1 MSSSA
6 NQASEALN
14 SKQQR
19 QYQCLCILLQAVN
32 ETCKHRSD
40 IRYSSGKS
48 QSDARLTDYQKF
60 ICKTAQILD
69 NEKGGDSATALIVAK
84 GLRGPD
90 YVFASNSRKA
100 SELERAKSFLSDLL
114 GYVGSNPDELTPKG
128 IQKQVFDRILEFN
141 FLRFDAYLNGLG
153 TALQFCIDNCE
164 RSQEPSRFSDMAQLQ
179 AIKDKSLFPRDMTSS
194 IDSKKK
200 FFRDCED
207 LIKAIHNSQ
216 NTGINKVFDKH
227 IGITEPEISY
237 QWCQLRHHLGRLH
250 SLRQASEAIIDA
262 STKWPSLFKDFTV
275 NYIPSSRLR
284 RFTRLH
290 GLHASQKD
298 IIEAAF
304 PDHDLSY
311 YEGDIA
317 ELRRHGLDEQI
328 QKQELKFPSKTL
340 VHCEANLHGHLV
352 KAGKTRPCD
361 FWNDVMFIATSKP
374 PCRLC
379 YYYFQDGD
387 NDFQV
392 QSSHMNLY
400 PRWRLPD
407 VVDSNDEA
415 SIEHREELI
424 EDIFEH
430 LQDSILN
437 VLQEKFPQW
446 KRNDSR
452 TDSRGC
458 TDIREGADSRTPT
471 GGHYMPPS
479 VVDEEGLFYYVA
491 KFLKENP
498 TATSKFKKSTMARI
512 AKSWKPEEA
521 LAMDHL
527 NLKLP
532 AIEDGVVLYN
542 YVKDGYKQQL

>member
-1 MSSSA
+1 MSSSN
-6 NQASEALN
+6 NQASKALN

-32 ETCKHRSD
+32 ETCKRRSD

-48 QSDARLTDYQKF
+48 RSYALLTEFQKL
-60 ICKTAQILD
+60 ICKIAQILD

-84 GLRGPD
+84 GLCGPD
-90 YVFASNSRKA
+90 YVFASNSKKA
-100 SELERAKSFLSDLL
+100 PELERAKSFLSDLL
-114 GYVGSNPDELTPKG
+114 EYVGSNPDELTPKAL
-128 IQKQVFDRILEFN
+128 QKQVFDRILEFN

-153 TALQFCIDNCE
+153 TALQSCIDNCE
-164 RSQEPSRFSDMAQLQ
+164 RSQDPNRFSDMAQLQ
-179 AIKDKSLFPRDMTSS
+179 AIKHKSLFPRDMTSS
-194 IDSKKK
+194 TNSKNK

-216 NTGINKVFDKH
+216 NTGIDKVFDKY
-227 IGITEPEISY
+227 IDTTESAISY
-237 QWCQLRHHLGRLH
+237 QWSQLRHHLGRLH

-262 STKWPSLFKDFTV
+262 STKWPSLFKNFTV
-275 NYIPSSRLR
+275 NYIPSSRLQ
-284 RFTRLH
+284 RFTRVH
-290 GLHASQKD
+290 GLHASPTD
-298 IIEAAF
+298 IIQAAF
-304 PDHDLSY
+304 PGQDLSY
-311 YEGDIA
+311 YEDDIA
-317 ELRRHGLDEQI
+317 ELRRYGLDEQI
-328 QKQELKFPSKTL
+328 QEQELKFPSKTL
-340 VHCEANLHGHLV
+340 VHCEANLHSHLIT
-352 KAGKTRPCD
+352 AGKTRPCD
-361 FWNDVMFIATSKP
+361 FWDDVMFIATSKP

-407 VVDSNDEA
+407 IVDSNDEA
-415 SIEHREELI
+415 SILHREELI

-430 LQDSILN
+430 MQGSILS

-471 GGHYMPPS
+471 GEHYMQPP
-479 VVDEEGLFYYVA
+479 V
-491 KFLKENP
+491 
-498 TATSKFKKSTMARI
+498 
-512 AKSWKPEEA
+512 
-521 LAMDHL
+521 MD
-527 NLKLP
+527 
-532 AIEDGVVLYN
+532 D
-542 YVKDGYKQQL
+542 DGYVTDICTDTFGLAH

>member
-1 MSSSA
+1 MSSSN

-48 QSDARLTDYQKF
+48 RGYALLTDFQKA
-60 ICKTAQILD
+60 ICKIAQILD

-90 YVFASNSRKA
+90 YVFASNLKKA
-100 SELERAKSFLSDLL
+100 PELERAKSFLSDLL
-114 GYVGSNPDELTPKG
+114 EYVGSNPDELAPKAL
-128 IQKQVFDRILEFN
+128 QKQVLDRILEFN

-153 TALQFCIDNCE
+153 TALQSCIDNCE
-164 RSQEPSRFSDMAQLQ
+164 RSQEPDRSSDMAQLQ
-179 AIKDKSLFPRDMTSS
+179 AIKQKSLFPRDMTSS
-194 IDSKKK
+194 TNSKNK

-216 NTGINKVFDKH
+216 NTGIDKVLHKY
-227 IGITEPEISY
+227 IGTTEPEISY
-237 QWCQLRHHLGRLH
+237 QWSQLRHHLGRLH
-250 SLRQASEAIIDA
+250 SFRQASEAIIDA
-262 STKWPSLFKDFTV
+262 STKWPLLFKNFTV
-275 NYIPSSRLR
+275 NYIPSSRPR
-284 RFTRLH
+284 KFTRIH
-290 GLHASQKD
+290 GLNASPTD
-298 IIEAAF
+298 IIKAAF
-304 PDHDLSY
+304 PDQDLSY
-311 YEGDIA
+311 YEDDIA
-317 ELRRHGLDEQI
+317 ELRTYGLDEQI
-328 QKQELKFPSKTL
+328 QKQELKFPSKSL
-340 VHCEANLHGHLV
+340 VHCEANLHSHLIT
-352 KAGKTRPCD
+352 AGKTRPCD

-379 YYYFQDGD
+379 YCYFQDGD

-407 VVDSNDEA
+407 IVDSNDEA
-415 SIEHREELI
+415 SIGHREELI

-430 LQDSILN
+430 MQDSILN

-479 VVDEEGLFYYVA
+479 VMDDDDYVTEIHTDT
-491 KFLKENP
+491 F
-498 TATSKFKKSTMARI
+498 
-512 AKSWKPEEA
+512 
-521 LAMDHL
+521 
-527 NLKLP
+527 
-532 AIEDGVVLYN
+532 GVAH
-542 YVKDGYKQQL
+542 

>member
-1 MSSSA
+1 MSSSVD
-6 NQASEALN
+6 QASVALN
-14 SKQQR
+14 SKQQK
-19 QYQCLCILLQAVN
+19 QYQYLCILLQAVN
-32 ETCKHRSD
+32 ETCKHMSD

-48 QSDARLTDYQKF
+48 QSDALLTDYQKF
-60 ICKTAQILD
+60 ICKMAQILD

-100 SELERAKSFLSDLL
+100 TELESAKSFFSDLL
-114 GYVGSNPDELTPKG
+114 GYVGSNPDGLTPKG
-128 IQKQVFDRILEFN
+128 LQKQVFDRILEFN

-153 TALQFCIDNCE
+153 TALQSCIDNCE

-194 IDSKKK
+194 INSKKK

-227 IGITEPEISY
+227 IGITEPSISY

-275 NYIPSSRLR
+275 NYIPSSPLR
-284 RFTRLH
+284 RFTRPH
-290 GLHASQKD
+290 GLHASPTD

-304 PDHDLSY
+304 PDHDLTY

-352 KAGKTRPCD
+352 NAGKTRP
-361 FWNDVMFIATSKP
+361 
-374 PCRLC
+374 
-379 YYYFQDGD
+379 YGD

-415 SIEHREELI
+415 SIGHREELI

-430 LQDSILN
+430 MQESILN

-471 GGHYMPPS
+471 GEHYMPPS
-479 VVDEEGLFYYVA
+479 VMDEEGYVTDICTETFGFA
-491 KFLKENP
+491 
-498 TATSKFKKSTMARI
+498 
-512 AKSWKPEEA
+512 
-521 LAMDHL
+521 H
-527 NLKLP
+527 
-532 AIEDGVVLYN
+532 
-542 YVKDGYKQQL
+542 

>member
-1 MSSSA
+1 MSSSVD
-6 NQASEALN
+6 QASVAL
-14 SKQQR
+14 SDKQQR

-32 ETCKHRSD
+32 ETCKYRSD

-48 QSDARLTDYQKF
+48 NSDARLTDYQKF
-60 ICKTAQILD
+60 ICKMAQILD
-69 NEKGGDSATALIVAK
+69 NEKGGDSVTALIVAK
-84 GLRGPD
+84 GLRGPE
-90 YVFASNSRKA
+90 YLFASNSRKVP
-100 SELERAKSFLSDLL
+100 ELERAKSFFSDLL
-114 GYVGSNPDELTPKG
+114 GYVGSNPDELSPKAL
-128 IQKQVFDRILEFN
+128 QKQVFYRILEFN

-153 TALQFCIDNCE
+153 TALQFCIASCE
-164 RSQEPSRFSDMAQLQ
+164 RSQEPSRSGDMAQLQ
-179 AIKDKSLFPRDMTSS
+179 AIKDKSLFPRDMTAST
-194 IDSKKK
+194 DSKKK

-227 IGITEPEISY
+227 IGIADPETSY

-250 SLRQASEAIIDA
+250 SLRQASEAIIEA
-262 STKWPSLFKDFTV
+262 SKEWPLLFKDFKV
-275 NYIPSSRLR
+275 DYIPSSRLR

-290 GLHASQKD
+290 GLHASSTD

-304 PDHDLSY
+304 PDHDLTL
-311 YEGDIA
+311 YEGDIE
-317 ELRRHGLDEQI
+317 ELRRDGLDKQI
-328 QKQELKFPSKTL
+328 QKQELKFPSKSL

-424 EDIFEH
+424 ADIFEH
-430 LQDSILN
+430 MQDSILKA
-437 VLQEKFPQW
+437 LQEKFPLW

-452 TDSRGC
+452 TDSRGY
-458 TDIREGADSRTPT
+458 TDVREGADSRTPT
-471 GGHYMPPS
+471 GEHFMPS
-479 VVDEEGLFYYVA
+479 
-491 KFLKENP
+491 
-498 TATSKFKKSTMARI
+498 S
-512 AKSWKPEEA
+512 
-521 LAMDHL
+521 AMD
-527 NLKLP
+527 
-532 AIEDGVVLYN
+532 AED
-542 YVKDGYKQQL
+542 YVTEISADAFGLAH

>member
-1 MSSSA
+1 M
-6 NQASEALN
+6 E
-14 SKQQR
+14 
-19 QYQCLCILLQAVN
+19 
-32 ETCKHRSD
+32 
-40 IRYSSGKS
+40 
-48 QSDARLTDYQKF
+48 
-60 ICKTAQILD
+60 
-69 NEKGGDSATALIVAK
+69 IV
-84 GLRGPD
+84 
-90 YVFASNSRKA
+90 
-100 SELERAKSFLSDLL
+100 
-114 GYVGSNPDELTPKG
+114 
-128 IQKQVFDRILEFN
+128 
-141 FLRFDAYLNGLG
+141 
-153 TALQFCIDNCE
+153 
-164 RSQEPSRFSDMAQLQ
+164 
-179 AIKDKSLFPRDMTSS
+179 
-194 IDSKKK
+194 
-200 FFRDCED
+200 FRDCED
-207 LIKAIHNSQ
+207 LIKAIQNSQ
-216 NTGINKVFDKH
+216 NTGIDKVFDKY
-227 IGITEPEISY
+227 IGTTEPEISY
-237 QWCQLRHHLGRLH
+237 QWCQLRHHLGRLR

-262 STKWPSLFKDFTV
+262 SIKWPSLFKDFTV
-275 NYIPSSRLR
+275 NYIPSSRPR
-284 RFTRLH
+284 RFIRLH
-290 GLHASQKD
+290 APHTSPMD

-340 VHCEANLHGHLV
+340 VHCEVNLHSHLV

-407 VVDSNDEA
+407 VVDANGEA
-415 SIEHREELI
+415 SIGHCEELM

-430 LQDSILN
+430 MQDSILN

-471 GGHYMPPS
+471 GEHYMPPS
-479 VVDEEGLFYYVA
+479 VMDEESYVTDMCA
-491 KFLKENP
+491 DTFG
-498 TATSKFKKSTMARI
+498 FAR
-512 AKSWKPEEA
+512 
-521 LAMDHL
+521 
-527 NLKLP
+527 
-532 AIEDGVVLYN
+532 
-542 YVKDGYKQQL
+542 

>member
-1 MSSSA
+1 MSSSV

-32 ETCKHRSD
+32 ETCKHMSD

-48 QSDARLTDYQKF
+48 RSDALLTDYQKF
-60 ICKTAQILD
+60 ICKMAQILD

-128 IQKQVFDRILEFN
+128 LQKQVFDRILEFN

-153 TALQFCIDNCE
+153 TALQSCIDNCE

-194 IDSKKK
+194 IDSK
-200 FFRDCED
+200 R
-207 LIKAIHNSQ
+207 N
-216 NTGINKVFDKH
+216 
-227 IGITEPEISY
+227 
-237 QWCQLRHHLGRLH
+237 LRHHLGRLH

-275 NYIPSSRLR
+275 SYISSSRLR

-290 GLHASQKD
+290 GPHASPTE

-304 PDHDLSY
+304 PDHDLTY

-352 KAGKTRPCD
+352 KARKTRPCD

-392 QSSHMNLY
+392 QWSHMNLY

-415 SIEHREELI
+415 SIGHREELI

-430 LQDSILN
+430 MQESILN

-458 TDIREGADSRTPT
+458 TDVREGADSRTPT
-471 GGHYMPPS
+471 GEHYMPPS
-479 VVDEEGLFYYVA
+479 VMGEGDYVTDICTETETFGFA
-491 KFLKENP
+491 
-498 TATSKFKKSTMARI
+498 
-512 AKSWKPEEA
+512 
-521 LAMDHL
+521 H
-527 NLKLP
+527 
-532 AIEDGVVLYN
+532 
-542 YVKDGYKQQL
+542 

>member
-1 MSSSA
+1 MSSSV
-6 NQASEALN
+6 NQTSEALN

-19 QYQCLCILLQAVN
+19 QYQ
-32 ETCKHRSD
+32 SD

-48 QSDARLTDYQKF
+48 QSDALLTDYQKF
-60 ICKTAQILD
+60 ICKMAQILD

-114 GYVGSNPDELTPKG
+114 GYVGSNPDGLTPKG
-128 IQKQVFDRILEFN
+128 LQKQVFNRILEFN

-237 QWCQLRHHLGRLH
+237 QWYQLRHHLGRLH

-275 NYIPSSRLR
+275 NYIPSSRLQ

-290 GLHASQKD
+290 GLRASPTD
-298 IIEAAF
+298 IIEDAF
-304 PDHDLSY
+304 PDHDLTY

-340 VHCEANLHGHLV
+340 VHCEANLHRHLV
-352 KAGKTRPCD
+352 KARKTRPCD
-361 FWNDVMFIATSKP
+361 FWNDVM
-374 PCRLC
+374 LC
-379 YYYFQDGD
+379 YYYFSRRRQ
-387 NDFQV
+387 
-392 QSSHMNLY
+392 
-400 PRWRLPD
+400 RLPST
-407 VVDSNDEA
+407 VVSHEPLPSMA
-415 SIEHREELI
+415 TPRRSHAGKYTEC
-424 EDIFEH
+424 
-430 LQDSILN
+430 
-437 VLQEKFPQW
+437 LQEKFPQW

-458 TDIREGADSRTPT
+458 TDVREGADSRTPT

-479 VVDEEGLFYYVA
+479 VVDEGDYREGLFYSAIA
-491 KFLKENP
+491 KLLKGNP
-498 TATSKFKKSTMARI
+498 GAASKFKKSTMARI
-512 AKSWKPEEA
+512 ARSWKPGQT
-521 LAMDHL
+521 LTMDHV

-532 AIEDGVVLYN
+532 TIEDGVVLYK

>member
-1 MSSSA
+1 MSSSN

-48 QSDARLTDYQKF
+48 HSDARLTDYEKL
-60 ICKTAQILD
+60 ICKMAQILD
-69 NEKGGDSATALIVAK
+69 NEKGGDSVTALIVAK

-90 YVFASNSRKA
+90 YVFASNLKKA
-100 SELERAKSFLSDLL
+100 SELDRAKLFLSDLL
-114 GYVGSNPDELTPKG
+114 EYVGSNPDGLTPKG
-128 IQKQVFDRILEFN
+128 LQKQVFDRILEFN
-141 FLRFDAYLNGLG
+141 FLRFDVYLNGLG
-153 TALQFCIDNCE
+153 AALQSCIDNCE

-194 IDSKKK
+194 TNSKTKWTK
-200 FFRDCED
+200 RDLEIVFRDCED
-207 LIKAIHNSQ
+207 LIKAIHHSQ
-216 NTGINKVFDKH
+216 MTGINKVFDKY
-227 IGITEPEISY
+227 IGITEPAISY
-237 QWCQLRHHLGRLH
+237 QWSQLRHHLGRLH
-250 SLRQASEAIIDA
+250 SLRQASEVIIDA
-262 STKWPSLFKDFTV
+262 STKWPLLFKNFTV
-275 NYIPSSRLR
+275 NYIPSSRPQ
-284 RFTRLH
+284 RFTH
-290 GLHASQKD
+290 IHKLHASPTD

-304 PDHDLSY
+304 PGQDLSY

-317 ELRRHGLDEQI
+317 ELRRHGLEEQI

-340 VHCEANLHGHLV
+340 VHCETNLHSHLIT
-352 KAGKTRPCD
+352 AGKTRPCD

-392 QSSHMNLY
+392 QLSHMNLY

-407 VVDSNDEA
+407 IVDSNDEA
-415 SIEHREELI
+415 SILHREELI

-430 LQDSILN
+430 MQGSILN

-458 TDIREGADSRTPT
+458 TDIRDGADSRTPT
-471 GGHYMPPS
+471 GEHYMQPP
-479 VVDEEGLFYYVA
+479 VMDDDGFVTDLCTDTFGLA
-491 KFLKENP
+491 
-498 TATSKFKKSTMARI
+498 
-512 AKSWKPEEA
+512 
-521 LAMDHL
+521 H
-527 NLKLP
+527 
-532 AIEDGVVLYN
+532 
-542 YVKDGYKQQL
+542 